1 MKPPT
6 DEQIEQAQREAEP
19 LPWTFWAAWVIVVLA
34 SLSASILIGPGLQ
47 VLP

>member
-19 LPWTFWAAWVIVVLA
+19 LPWTYWAVWAVVLVA
-34 SLSASILIGPGLQ
+34 SFSASVLFGPGLQ